1 MRAKITI
8 FRHIA
13 TIRLLFLENFLTL
26 CLSMTITII
35 ILALIIGALVFVIVR
50 NNAAL
55 ADARRDASVASER
68 AELYKSQLDEMK
80 VRTQNDTER
89 FRDMASEIF
98 TAQSDRLRTA
108 NEKRLSEILAPLSEN
123 IRDFRKAVNESYSA
137 EARER
142 FALDGR
148 IRELVE
154 ANKVASR
161 EARGLAT
168 ALRGSN
174 QAQGNWGETV
184 LENIL
189 EKSGL
194 RKGEEYVV
202 QATVGAS
209 GETLRRDDGKLLRPD
224 VVINYPDGRSVVV
237 DSKVSLTAFLDMS
250 NADSPEARTA
260 AASRHV
266 ESVRR
271 HIDELAAKDY
281 QKYVGERRTDFV
293 LMFIPN
299 EAAYMAAMQ
308 ADSGLWERACAKCV
322 LIVSPTLIISALRL
336 IEQLWNRDRQTRNA
350 IEIADAAGKM
360 YDKFAG
366 FVDDMARIDKNIE
379 ATRTAMAEAMKKLS
393 TGTGNLVSRAEKLR
407 ELGAKASKQLRRLD
421 SAVTD

>member
-1 MRAKITI
+1 
-8 FRHIA
+8 
-13 TIRLLFLENFLTL
+13 
-26 CLSMTITII
+26 MTTTII
-35 ILALIIGALVFVIVR
+35 ILALIIAALVFVIVR
-50 NNAAL
+50 NNSAL

-68 AELYKSQLDEMK
+68 AELYKSQLDDMK
-80 VRTQNDTER
+80 IRTQNDTDR

-108 NEKRLSEILAPLSEN
+108 NEQRLSEILAPLSEN
-123 IRDFRKAVNESYSA
+123 IRDFRKAVNDSYSA

-161 EARGLAT
+161 ETRGLAT

-202 QATVGAS
+202 QATTGAF

-250 NADSPEARTA
+250 NAESPEARTA

-281 QKYVGERRTDFV
+281 QKYVGERHTDFV

-379 ATRTAMAEAMKKLS
+379 ATRSAMTEAMKKLS

-407 ELGAKASKQLRRLD
+407 ELGAKASKQLRRID
-421 SAVTD
+421 NAAAD

>member
-1 MRAKITI
+1 
-8 FRHIA
+8 
-13 TIRLLFLENFLTL
+13 
-26 CLSMTITII
+26 MTITII

>member
-123 IRDFRKAVNESYSA
+123 IRDFRKAVNDSYSA

-174 QAQGNWGETV
+174 QAQGDWGETV

-421 SAVTD
+421 SAATD

>member
-1 MRAKITI
+1 
-8 FRHIA
+8 
-13 TIRLLFLENFLTL
+13 
-26 CLSMTITII
+26 MTITII

-123 IRDFRKAVNESYSA
+123 IRDFRKAVNDSYSA

-174 QAQGNWGETV
+174 QAQGDWGETV

-421 SAVTD
+421 SAATD